1 MKESRLPCWIRVCR
15 GREYEWIVYQPLGEK
30 GDRTSP
36 HEEDLEVFQVPRFNV
51 PERGLFSL
59 PCRGPHH
66 HSSQESLYTPKHPKS
81 SLLASPF
88 TSYRTFPPF
97 YSFIFP
103 PCRWE
108 TEKIVALRHCVP
120 RRTPSASNPSS
131 PRSTANIIPSYML
144 AASLLSPVLPVGS
157 VVLPHASWPGKRL
170 SIIYF
175 LHIYSPPS
183 HILLFSLFVMFRG
196 GGRACT
202 SCYARREITWDVVSC
217 LRAPLPPTS
226 PTHLP

>member
-1 MKESRLPCWIRVCR
+1 
-15 GREYEWIVYQPLGEK
+15 
-30 GDRTSP
+30 
-36 HEEDLEVFQVPRFNV
+36 VFQVPRFNV

-81 SLLASPF
+81 SLLVPPF

-97 YSFIFP
+97 YSFIFR

-175 LHIYSPPS
+175 FAY
-183 HILLFSLFVMFRG
+183 LFSSIPHPSLFPFCNVSGWGRSMHVMLCAPRDHMGCRVLFAG
-196 GGRACT
+196 A
-202 SCYARREITWDVVSC
+202 SHLPPHIC
-217 LRAPLPPTS
+217 LRFPHPSAPFITPVLS
-226 PTHLP
+226 GAELS